1 MNFDSKTRLLCC
13 YFILDPDVLKF
24 LAFMIYSFFVSPR
37 NCYPVSNGILP
48 TQRQPYGGPHQRLV
62 ISFDLGTT
70 FSAVSYWYGYIL
82 VLLSVP
88 LTVATASSTLGPF
101 RASMQ

>member
-24 LAFMIYSFFVSPR
+24 LAFMIYSFFVSPAIAIP
-37 NCYPVSNGILP
+37 CPMDSP

-88 LTVATASSTLGPF
+88 LTVATVSLTLGPF